1 MNAILEVSP
10 SDPTLLYGLQFAQ
23 MVPHAQ
29 RLTIEEEEDEEN
41 SYSNPTLGSTKPLK
55 SPKQMKSGHQ
65 PPPPLENSARTF
77 NASPVQGELT
87 AYERVG
93 GRIINIDPTKYSQQA
108 ALPVLMINE
117 YEPSPKGKQQ
127 SQFSLSNVKSL
138 EGQQM
143 ILSSNFERQ

>member
-1 MNAILEVSP
+1 
-10 SDPTLLYGLQFAQ
+10 

-41 SYSNPTLGSTKPLK
+41 SYSNPTLGSTKPIK

-65 PPPPLENSARTF
+65 PPLENSARTF

-87 AYERVG
+87 AYDTFERVG
-93 GRIINIDPTKYSQQA
+93 GRVINIDPKYSQQA

-127 SQFSLSNVKSL
+127 A
-138 EGQQM
+138 
-143 ILSSNFERQ
+143 

>member
-1 MNAILEVSP
+1 
-10 SDPTLLYGLQFAQ
+10 

-41 SYSNPTLGSTKPLK
+41 SYSNPTLGSTKPVK

-77 NASPVQGELT
+77 NASPVQRELT
-87 AYERVG
+87 AYATFDRAG
-93 GRIINIDPTKYSQQA
+93 GRIINIDPKYSQQA

-117 YEPSPKGKQQ
+117 YEPSPKGKQ
-127 SQFSLSNVKSL
+127 S
-138 EGQQM
+138 
-143 ILSSNFERQ
+143 